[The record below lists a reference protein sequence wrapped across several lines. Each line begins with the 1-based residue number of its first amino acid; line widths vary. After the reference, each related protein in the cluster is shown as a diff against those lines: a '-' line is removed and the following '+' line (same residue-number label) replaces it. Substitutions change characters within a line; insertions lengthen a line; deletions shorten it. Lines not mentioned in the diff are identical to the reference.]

1 MKFRKLY
8 WVTEQIGTDGKSS
21 VIGVY
26 TSIHDLRVKGIKWI
40 EDCDQTS
47 SFRVSLVKLDSS
59 KMPLGCWNGP
69 EFAGMEEELQQF
81 VQTGEFDEP
90 SILQLVSDLRA
101 L

>member
-8 WVTEQIGTDGKSS
+8 WVTEQIGTDGKSN

-26 TSIHDLRVKGIKWI
+26 TSIHDLRVKGIKWV
-40 EDCDQTS
+40 EDCDLTS
-47 SFRVSLVKLDSS
+47 AFRVSLIKLDSS
-59 KMPLGCWNGP
+59 KMPFGSWNGP
-69 EFAGMEEELQQF
+69 EFSGMEEELQQF

-90 SILQLVSDLRA
+90 SILQLVADLRA

>member
-8 WVTEQIGTDGKSS
+8 WVTEQVGTDGQST

-40 EDCDQTS
+40 EDCDRRN
-47 SFRVSLVKLDSS
+47 SFRVSLIKLDSS

-69 EFAGMEEELQQF
+69 DFASLEEDLQQF
-81 VQTGEFDEP
+81 VATGEFDEP
-90 SILQLVSDLRA
+90 SILQLASDLRT